1 MARASYQAV
10 AIVCRAANSDRL
22 AAALSAGRGVPT
34 LVVHGTADVLIPYA
48 NGAALARLIPG
59 ARMLRLEG
67 GGHDLP
73 KQWCPGIA
81 KELLAHFGGAKGR
94 PALVSLTPTQ
104 LEPQ

>member
-1 MARASYQAV
+1 VARASYQAV

-22 AAALSAGRGVPT
+22 AAALSGGRVPT

-48 NGAALARLIPG
+48 NGAALARLLGKG